1 MRSLSLIAVSSLF
14 FTSVFAQEQTEEG
27 LAQILDVDEECKPY
41 SYPDVQNHL
50 SEFPKSWDQ
59 AHILPT
65 DSEGQAKWNSIKD
78 SVPNL
83 TPKGG
88 ADGNFYQYMSTYPP
102 SDPDCW
108 WSFKQC
114 IGDGDVAK
122 VPEPL
127 TIGFGFDDGPNCS
140 HNAFYDFLQQ
150 NNQKA
155 TMFYIGSNVLNW
167 PLQAKR
173 GVSDGHEICVLSLRS
188 LSLEV
193 TVPVADLSLLLA
205 MKAIELVT
213 GVTPDCW
220 RPPEGDVDNRIRA
233 IAKGLG
239 LDTILWEYDSED
251 WQVNAGKAT
260 PEQVDTN
267 YQNFI
272 NDAKNGKFDKEG
284 AIILQHE
291 INNYT
296 MTEAMKWYP
305 QMKEVFKSI
314 VPVGVALDGDK
325 PSGNGSTS
333 AGSSGSAS
341 RSATQSS
348 ASHTAS
354 ASADRSTSSG
364 NGAFAHS
371 TTPSVLLAL
380 AALSFGALTL

>member
-1 MRSLSLIAVSSLF
+1 
-14 FTSVFAQEQTEEG
+14 
-27 LAQILDVDEECKPY
+27 
-41 SYPDVQNHL
+41 
-50 SEFPKSWDQ
+50 
-59 AHILPT
+59 
-65 DSEGQAKWNSIKD
+65 
-78 SVPNL
+78 
-83 TPKGG
+83 
-88 ADGNFYQYMSTYPP
+88 MSTYPP

-173 GVSDGHEICVLSLRS
+173 GVSDGHEICVHTWSHRHMTTLSSEDAFAELWYM
-188 LSLEV
+188 
-193 TVPVADLSLLLA
+193 TVPVTDLSLLLA